1 MTFDGPVRDT
11 TPGTAGAARDRLAH
25 LRHDLGTPLNA
36 IIGYSEMLLEDDS
49 AGVDAAAR
57 ADLEIVRRTGR
68 AVLSLLGEILAPS
81 RIDAGILDGSINDVG
96 AAIRERLRAPSATL
110 GSATAR
116 LLDLPGAA
124 ERPGWGADLH
134 RIRAAT
140 LQFGALLDGLV
151 VVDLETGEDG
161 PDREATKPLASPDAA
176 DSMAG
181 EQTISRAASAPVG
194 RPRARLLVVDDTEP
208 NRDILSRI
216 LGRHGHDVTA
226 AASGRDALHFL
237 AHHSVDLVLLD
248 ILMPEMN
255 GFELLRR
262 LKDDEGL
269 RQVPVIFISALDD
282 TDGKV
287 QAFRAG
293 GVDYVTKPFQAEEVV
308 ARVENQLQI
317 SRLQTNLARQNEELL
332 RKNEEL
338 VRAQLRTDLVFSAL
352 ADALPGTVLD
362 GKYRLEEKIGA
373 GGFGAVFRGTHLG
386 LDLPVA
392 IKVFRPMVG
401 NDTPDALERFR
412 QEGIAASRIRH
423 PNAVEILD
431 NGISATGIAYLVME
445 LMHGRTLDTELKQL
459 GTLSLDRTAE
469 ILIPVCEALA
479 DVHAAGIVH
488 RDISPSNIYLHQG
501 KRGEVVKLLDFG
513 LSKML
518 GAACDAT
525 QPAVTITGSLAGTP
539 AYMAPERFTGSVCD
553 GRSDVYS
560 LGVIMYRMLSG
571 RPPFDPGDGGQ
582 FAIAMLHLTADPPP
596 LPPLGADVPA
606 ELDPL
611 VRRTMAR
618 DPAQRPTAAE
628 LAALLRALVPP
639 RGETRNPG

>member
-1 MTFDGPVRDT
+1 MTFDGPIRDAT
-11 TPGTAGAARDRLAH
+11 SGTAAPARARLAH
-25 LRHDLGTPLNA
+25 LRHELGTPLNA
-36 IIGYSEMLLEDDS
+36 IIGYSEMLLEHDS
-49 AGVDAAAR
+49 ADVDAETR
-57 ADLEIVRRTGR
+57 ADLEAVHRTGR
-68 AVLSLLGEILAPS
+68 AVLSLLGEVLDLS
-81 RIDAGILDGSINDVG
+81 RIDAGAGDGPIANV
-96 AAIRERLRAPSATL
+96 ATTIRERLGTPLATL
-110 GSATAR
+110 QSVSAR
-116 LLDLPGAA
+116 LLDLPGAI
-124 ERPGWGADLH
+124 ERPGWGADLR

-140 LQFGALLDGLV
+140 LQFGALLEGMAVLDPKADDADPGRTTIEPPA
-151 VVDLETGEDG
+151 DPGT
-161 PDREATKPLASPDAA
+161 LAPV
-176 DSMAG
+176 AG
-181 EQTISRAASAPVG
+181 ERTVARASGTAPA
-194 RPRARLLVVDDTEP
+194 RSRARLLVVDDAEP

-216 LGRHGHDVTA
+216 LERHGHDVKA
-226 AASGRDALHFL
+226 VASGRDALHFL
-237 AHHSVDLVLLD
+237 TGHSVDLVLLD

-255 GFELLRR
+255 GFELLGR
-262 LKDDEGL
+262 LKADEGMRL
-269 RQVPVIFISALDD
+269 VPVIFISALDD

-338 VRAQLRTDLVFSAL
+338 VRAQQRTDLVFSAL

-392 IKVFRPMVG
+392 IKVFRPMAG

-445 LMHGRTLDTELKQL
+445 LMQGRTLDAELKQR
-459 GTLSLDRTAE
+459 GALSVERTAE

-479 DVHAAGIVH
+479 DVHAEGIVH

-518 GAACDAT
+518 GGGCDST
-525 QPAVTITGSLAGTP
+525 LPAVTITGSLAGTP
-539 AYMAPERFTGSVCD
+539 AYMAPERFTGNECD

-560 LGVIMYRMLSG
+560 LGVIMYRMLAG
-571 RPPFDPGDGGQ
+571 KPPFDPGDGGQ
-582 FAIAMLHLTADPPP
+582 FALALLSLTAEPPP

-606 ELDPL
+606 DLDPL

-618 DPAQRPTAAE
+618 DPAERPTAAE
-628 LAALLRALVPP
+628 LAALLKALVSF
-639 RGETRNPG
+639 